1 VSYGQEHLNDDIKMD
16 YFAVSLPDFVVF
28 EADLNQRNQIHCH
41 YMMALGKLG
50 MGDEEG
56 AAQEFNW
63 VLAEQPD
70 HFGSTI
76 HRAWMNDLSH
86 YTSLKLLEKKDE

>member
-1 VSYGQEHLNDDIKMD
+1 
-16 YFAVSLPDFVVF
+16 
-28 EADLNQRNQIHCH
+28 
-41 YMMALGKLG
+41 